1 MNFCSL
7 QRLSRAFWSNYSGN
21 EPNGLKDMSIASAI
35 GAAIQPNNEEIEKL
49 KEIFP
54 EPNLEEEGNGG
65 NSEEKGTDEDNVEI
79 LADENEGNRTLKP
92 WISLALVAYGTSF
105 ATYTDA

>member
-1 MNFCSL
+1 M
-7 QRLSRAFWSNYSGN
+7 G
-21 EPNGLKDMSIASAI
+21 
-35 GAAIQPNNEEIEKL
+35 
-49 KEIFP
+49 EIFP